1 MPTRNVVLTASQSE
15 MVEAL
20 VKSGRYQNASEVLRD
35 GLRLLAQREAE
46 NAQRLDGLRQDTR
59 LGAAGQRMQ
68 TRAQAQPSTSPVT
81 PADTPAV
88 DAIVVAH
95 ERLGGDAELARLAGL
110 LSERLSNQTDIR
122 ALYRLGAEATVLIA
136 WARIAQQ
143 SIEEATHLAK
153 VLGAQ

>member
-59 LGAAGQRMQ
+59 LGAAGLADMAEGAFAVGEERVSY
-68 TRAQAQPSTSPVT
+68 RAPGPVARALLESYSRGDISRT
-81 PADTPAV
+81 ELERRAGIAV
-88 DAIVVAH
+88 DFGDLLGLLRAAGLPLPRPAIDPDGAGVALV
-95 ERLGGDAELARLAGL
+95 RRLAE
-110 LSERLSNQTDIR
+110 SRD
-122 ALYRLGAEATVLIA
+122 GA
-136 WARIAQQ
+136 
-143 SIEEATHLAK
+143 
-153 VLGAQ
+153 G